1 MNQRFVKRSGLLKPE
16 HLKKLS
22 MHIPAATFLLLIL
35 ALFGGSR
42 FVTNRRLKVILGAL
56 GVGVLAMGTAGFF
69 G

>member
-42 FVTNRRLKVILGAL
+42 FVTNRRLKVLFGVL
-56 GVGVLAMGTAGFF
+56 GVGALVMGAAGLF